1 MAIKIALI
9 FSTSVILIILF
20 MFVFVSKFKISKF
33 EISKF
38 KIPEF
43 STVDNISI
51 DQYKV
56 LPIRRNIASS
66 KTFITLESF
75 FSENFIKNLKDKIKN
90 QIKLNIENYINK
102 DIASGTTKSKI
113 NSIKLEITE
122 KYKNIDSSVPTF
134 IKQDTFYKICDRD
147 STERCWHKVYG
158 GWVGPDAIGFN
169 DNMGDWFKITTKTS
183 SSGV

>member
-56 LPIRRNIASS
+56 LELKRMAISSDSPKNTASR
-66 KTFITLESF
+66 
-75 FSENFIKNLKDKIKN
+75 FIKIMTAIIKKN
-90 QIKLNIENYINK
+90 FCHIEKLISYQDIETHNGTIYK
-102 DIASGTTKSKI
+102 ASGWYVGHFHKGGSWYRKNSGRLRPDLNGAVGAKI
-113 NSIKLEITE
+113 RWE
-122 KYKNIDSSVPTF
+122 KRI
-134 IKQDTFYKICDRD
+134 R
-147 STERCWHKVYG
+147 
-158 GWVGPDAIGFN
+158 
-169 DNMGDWFKITTKTS
+169 
-183 SSGV
+183 

>member
-9 FSTSVILIILF
+9 FSTSVILIILL
-20 MFVFVSKFKISKF
+20 MFVFVSKFKISNFK
-33 EISKF
+33 ISKF

-113 NSIKLEITE
+113 NSIKLEINE

-134 IKQDTFYKICDRD
+134 IKQDTWYKICDK
-147 STERCWHKVYG
+147 SNTERCWHKVYG
-158 GWVGPDAIGFN
+158 GWLGNDAIGFD